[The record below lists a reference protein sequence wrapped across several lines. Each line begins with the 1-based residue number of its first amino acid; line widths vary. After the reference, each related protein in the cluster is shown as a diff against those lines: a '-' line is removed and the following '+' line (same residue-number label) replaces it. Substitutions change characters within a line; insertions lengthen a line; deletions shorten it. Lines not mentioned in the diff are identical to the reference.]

1 MSLFN
6 ILVLVGG
13 LIVIFLISV
22 FFIFIAPQI
31 EKKYKKA
38 LGLFALMYYFGIV
51 FLMIPASQFC
61 EDQFLKSGNWME
73 SRHLMSRWGLFIAA
87 AGIYWAIRYRKKQK
101 EIERKNQREVEKVLS
116 ESFKEGR

>member
-1 MSLFN
+1 MTTFN

-13 LIVIFLISV
+13 LVGIFLLSV

-38 LGLFALMYYFGIV
+38 LGLFFVIYLYVIA

-61 EDQFLKSGNWME
+61 EDQFLRSQYWME
-73 SRHLMSRWGLFIAA
+73 SRHLLSRWVLFL
-87 AGIYWAIRYRKKQK
+87 GPTGFYWIFRYRKKQK
-101 EIERKNQREVEKVLS
+101 EIEMKNQMEVEKVIS
-116 ESFKEGR
+116 ESFKEER

>member
-1 MSLFN
+1 MTTFN

-13 LIVIFLISV
+13 LVSIFLISI

-38 LGLFALMYYFGIV
+38 LGLCAVIYNFGIA

-61 EDQFLKSGNWME
+61 EDQFLRSQDWME
-73 SRHLMSRWGLFIAA
+73 SRHLLSRWVLFEAA
-87 AGIYWAIRYRKKQK
+87 AGAYWLFRYRKKQK
-101 EIERKNQREVEKVLS
+101 EIERKNQMEVEKVIS
-116 ESFKEGR
+116 ESFKEER